1 MPFIKLWP
9 SADSYIF
16 STGPTTNNGPTSPL
30 SILGS
35 SPESN
40 GLLKFDLSA
49 IPANAMVSL
58 ATLYMFSSTSAAG
71 DSDDLHRLVRD
82 WVESEVTWNEA
93 ETGTNWGTAGAK
105 NTTTDYNSS
114 LIATITY
121 PVSSGDTEASAVVT
135 STIQNWVD
143 GTNGNF
149 GFRIST
155 DSVNIQAWHS
165 REATTK
171 AFWPSLEITYTIPA
185 ITYSVNSNVITA
197 GILADWPPLIVGR
210 NTDSTPLLSSWYRH
224 IWRIAELDM
233 ADWIILKALRGTT
246 LTELKTTDKDTS
258 NVTKTYT
265 TGRVTTVTGQQL
277 GRRMIDAEIGYLVKV

>member
-16 STGPTTNNGPTSPL
+16 SSMPTANKGSATPLAILGTGP
-30 SILGS
+30 
-35 SPESN
+35 EST
-40 GLLKFDLSA
+40 GLLKFDISA
-49 IPANAMVSL
+49 IPTTSTVSL
-58 ATLYMFSSTSAAG
+58 ATLYMFSQHSNPG
-71 DSDDLHRLVRD
+71 DSDNLHRFVRD
-82 WVESEVTWNEA
+82 WVELETTWNIA
-93 ETGTNWGTAGAK
+93 QTGTNWGTAGAK
-105 NTTTDYNSS
+105 NTITDYNSS

-121 PVSSGDTEASAVVT
+121 PASSADTEASAVVT
-135 STIQNWVD
+135 STTQNWVD
-143 GTNGNF
+143 GTNSNF

-155 DSVNIQAWHS
+155 ASVNTQLWHS

-171 AFWPSLEITYTIPA
+171 AFWPSLEITYTVPA

-210 NTDSTPLLSSWYRH
+210 NTDSTPLLSAWYRH

-246 LTELKTTDKDTS
+246 LTELKTTDKDTP

-265 TGRVTTVTGQQL
+265 TGRVTTVTGQQI
-277 GRRMIDAEIGYLVKV
+277 GRRMTDVEIGFLVKV